1 MPMTIGKAQTW
12 GVVTGGWLARESS
25 NDKDADDWGH
35 RFGQNRDADSRW
47 DAWLHDNAPTS
58 S

>member
-47 DAWLHDNAPTS
+47 DA
-58 S
+58 